1 MILEREKKKVLFP
14 KEGGKTMME
23 IEGVGKTKEEAIVKA
38 LASLGID
45 SIDGLAEKYDYHIEE
60 IEEKGKGLFGIFGTK
75 TIKVKISLKERS
87 LPQKDKNVSTFS
99 PEEFLENLFNLMGVN
114 AQIEVFNKENDEL
127 FMKIHSEDRGIIIG
141 KHGETLDAIQYLL
154 NVISSRKGYEKNLYL
169 DLDGYREKR
178 KLYLKR
184 VARRAASRAISTG
197 KTVSLDPMSTV
208 ERRYVH
214 NLLKKD
220 PYITTKSEGREPKRR
235 IVIYP
240 VGGRGG
246 RKNKRI

>member
-1 MILEREKKKVLFP
+1 MK
-14 KEGGKTMME
+14 E
-23 IEGVGKTKEEAIVKA
+23 IEGVGKTKEEAIIKA
-38 LASLGID
+38 LASLGVD
-45 SIDGLAEKYDYHIEE
+45 SIEGLASQYDYHIEE
-60 IEEKGKGLFGIFGTK
+60 VEEKGKGIFGLFGTK
-75 TIKVKISLKERS
+75 NVKVRISLKERD
-87 LPQKDKNVSTFS
+87 LPQEKKKIVNFS
-99 PEEFLENLFNLMGVN
+99 PEEFLERLFKLMGVD
-114 AQIEVFNKENDEL
+114 AQIEVFNRENDEL

-184 VARRAASRAISTG
+184 VARKAASRAISTG

-246 RKNKRI
+246 RKNRRV